1 VTEWEPE
8 TSREFRALAEQTT
21 DLLSVLDAS
30 GTIRYQS
37 PSARHILGE
46 DPSERVGDNAF
57 EYVHPEDRER
67 VAQRFVEMVESPR
80 TTTERIE
87 YRFEHGDG
95 SWMWVESTGSNRTDS
110 AIDGYVVS
118 SRDVTARKERERQL
132 EVQNKRLDEFVSV
145 VSHDLRTPLSVL
157 NGRLELAAESGDPE
171 HIERC
176 HRAVDR
182 MNRLID
188 DLLTLC
194 REGTVEIDA
203 SAVELATVSE
213 GIWSHL
219 DADGARLVTA
229 TDRSVLADVDRLYQL
244 LENLFRNSVEHGG
257 ADVTVTVDD
266 CEGGF
271 YVADDG
277 PGIPEDRAGKVFD
290 AGFSTTESG
299 TGFGLRIVA
308 EIADEHGWDVT
319 LADAGGA
326 RFEITG
332 VDRP

>member
-1 VTEWEPE
+1 MTEWEPE

-67 VAQRFVEMVESPR
+67 VAQRFVEMVESPG

-244 LENLFRNSVEHGG
+244 LETSFATASNTAARTSPSPSTT
-257 ADVTVTVDD
+257 ARA
-266 CEGGF
+266 GF
-271 YVADDG
+271 TSPTTAPVSPRTG
-277 PGIPEDRAGKVFD
+277 PGRC
-290 AGFSTTESG
+290 STPASRRPSPGPASG
-299 TGFGLRIVA
+299 SASSR
-308 EIADEHGWDVT
+308 
-319 LADAGGA
+319 
-326 RFEITG
+326 R
-332 VDRP
+332 